1 MNDVFLD
8 EIVGA
13 GGDPGPGRRR
23 GGRVARDRRRRRRRR
38 RTLVAGLISVLLLG
52 GIGFAVWKVV
62 LPGLD
67 FSLPQAAAEDYPGPG
82 QGSVE
87 VVIPAGATGAQM
99 GQVLVDS
106 GVVMTQ
112 AAFTDAFSANPD
124 AAGIQ
129 PGTYR
134 LSLEMR
140 AADAVA
146 ALLNSA
152 NRVQTKVTIPE
163 GFEVKQ
169 ILERLSSVTTVSV
182 EEFQAAMADTAATG
196 LPAEAGGS
204 YEGWLFASTYTF
216 EPGTTPTQ
224 MIQAMVAQ
232 TIAVLDARGI
242 APADRQRILTVA
254 SLVEEEAR
262 TPEDRAKVARAI
274 QNRLDIDMKLDID
287 ASVAYGAGK
296 NGTELTDVD
305 LDTETPYNLY
315 LRTGLPPTPIASPS
329 EVSIDAVL
337 HPADGPWLWWVA
349 VNTDTGETKF
359 AETYAEH
366 QVNVRELREWQA
378 ANGG

>member
-13 GGDPGPGRRR
+13 GGDPGSGRRR
-23 GGRVARDRRRRRRRR
+23 SGRVARDRRRRRRRR

-67 FSLPQAAAEDYPGPG
+67 FSLPQAAAEDFPGPG

-146 ALLNSA
+146 ALLDSA

-169 ILERLSSVTTVSV
+169 ILEKLSSVTTVSV

-232 TIAVLDARGI
+232 TIAVLDARGV
-242 APADRQRILTVA
+242 APADRQRILTIA

>member
-1 MNDVFLD
+1 
-8 EIVGA
+8 
-13 GGDPGPGRRR
+13 
-23 GGRVARDRRRRRRRR
+23 VARDRRRRRRRR